1 MESIKEMNNKCIIGI
16 YNSYQNSQLVTFDE
30 LCFLSKENEHYN
42 LLDYFDRRK
51 STNLTRFQYCPICGE
66 LLNYKEL
73 KRKANEII
81 NSRL

>member
-1 MESIKEMNNKCIIGI
+1 MRNRNISRLSKFTTCYIRRIM
-16 YNSYQNSQLVTFDE
+16 
-30 LCFLSKENEHYN
+30 FLSKENEHYN